1 MDTVGLPM
9 DVTTEIHGFN
19 SPGEY
24 VRFVEYIEGQVRA
37 GYARE
42 LEPDQEYGKGEI
54 FGGRWFEDIE
64 SGDIWRLIPPDT
76 PFKGLWEPVEVS

>member
-1 MDTVGLPM
+1 M
-9 DVTTEIHGFN
+9 DVPREIHGFN

-24 VRFVEYIEGQVRA
+24 ARFVKYIEGQVTA

-54 FGGRWFEDIE
+54 FGGRWFEDVE
-64 SGDIWRLIPPDT
+64 SGDIWRLIPPDI
-76 PFKGLWEPVEVS
+76 PFRGLWEPVEVS